1 MTWPQRTDEIET
13 RQWTIEDL
21 REGDLVF
28 GQKAGG
34 ALVTLCRLAEEPWL
48 HVGSVVAD
56 GDELKVVEI
65 RGDRFLLTELS
76 SFFGPGR
83 YVEWGAARLRVQEPC
98 WHGANEWM
106 CSHLSGDN
114 GENTGTQVYA
124 WDDLILAGVMSA
136 TRRGLLAKYPDQVR
150 SAIATAGSY
159 CKESLEY
166 RGTTSLTCSA
176 FVQFGYESV
185 GGPCAI
191 EHPRWRSA
199 GTASWPPEVPSID
212 ELFELSPDEL
222 APWSDASVIDLFLQ
236 SLSVHRGTSTTRA
249 KPGHVSEGLKVLLAA
264 VAGYALGTFSEF
276 GERVPPGLGVDSR
289 WVTPG
294 DLWRSPSVLERSYI
308 TPPTS
313 WLSPRDSVV
322 SLGAGTRP

>member
-1 MTWPQRTDEIET
+1 MKASAMTWPQRTDEIET

-166 RGTTSLTCSA
+166 RGRRRSRVLHSCNSDMNQWVAPVRSNTPA
-176 FVQFGYESV
+176 GAARV
-185 GGPCAI
+185 
-191 EHPRWRSA
+191 PRAGHQRFRRS
-199 GTASWPPEVPSID
+199 TN
-212 ELFELSPDEL
+212 
-222 APWSDASVIDLFLQ
+222 
-236 SLSVHRGTSTTRA
+236 SLS
-249 KPGHVSEGLKVLLAA
+249 
-264 VAGYALGTFSEF
+264 
-276 GERVPPGLGVDSR
+276 
-289 WVTPG
+289 
-294 DLWRSPSVLERSYI
+294 
-308 TPPTS
+308 
-313 WLSPRDSVV
+313 
-322 SLGAGTRP
+322 